1 MPRRTRIT
9 IVIHIPAA
17 ADRQHTL
24 AVQRPGQVAAVA
36 LSAAGA
42 AGHNV
47 RRQRRGRQDRHDH
60 QHREYETQ
68 KSFFHVFP
76 PYSFFSCHFVSS
88 PATQKKRC
96 AWLRSQ
102 YTRCPDI
109 YMDYNIIY
117 KICNTIYIIGI
128 GILFCRIC
136 AQLKLKQQHP
146 PLIPD
151 ESEGDAFLTGHFF
164 TFLQNS
170 IRIVATCS
178 RVALPCGLR

>member
-1 MPRRTRIT
+1 MPRRIRRTIAMHIT
-9 IVIHIPAA
+9 AA
-17 ADRQHTL
+17 ADRQHAVT
-24 AVQRPGQVAAVA
+24 VQRPGQVAAVA

-178 RVALPCGLR
+178 RVAPPCGLR

>member
-1 MPRRTRIT
+1 M
-9 IVIHIPAA
+9 
-17 ADRQHTL
+17 
-24 AVQRPGQVAAVA
+24 
-36 LSAAGA
+36 
-42 AGHNV
+42 
-47 RRQRRGRQDRHDH
+47 
-60 QHREYETQ
+60 
-68 KSFFHVFP
+68 FP
-76 PYSFFSCHFVSS
+76 PYWFFSCHFVSS
-88 PATQKKRC
+88 PATQEKRC

-178 RVALPCGLR
+178 RVALP

>member
-1 MPRRTRIT
+1 MHIT
-9 IVIHIPAA
+9 AA
-17 ADRQHTL
+17 ADRQHAL
-24 AVQRPGQVAAVA
+24 AVQRPGQVAA
-36 LSAAGA
+36 LCAAGT
-42 AGHNV
+42 AGHDV
-47 RRQRRGRQDRHDH
+47 CRQRRGRQERRDH
-60 QHREYETQ
+60 QHREHKAQ
-68 KSFFHVFP
+68 KSFSHMFP
-76 PYSFFSCHFVSS
+76 PCSFFSCHFVSS
-88 PATQKKRC
+88 TATQEKRC

-117 KICNTIYIIGI
+117 KICNTIYII

-178 RVALPCGLR
+178 RVALPCGSR